1 MTNAASAGGCLRCRL
16 GKKSARDQ
24 TTEEDD
30 AVSMMKSDIRKT
42 GKFYHDQLSD
52 TIGDTPLVRL
62 RNIPRE
68 HGVEATIL
76 LKLEYF
82 NPTGSVKDRMAVY
95 VLKEAIRKGELKP
108 GGTIIEATS
117 GNTGAAVAMF
127 AAANGYKA
135 VLTIPDK
142 MSAEKVDTLRAY
154 GAEVHICPTAVP
166 PDSPES
172 YYETARRILE
182 STPGAY
188 MLGQYHNLDNIKA
201 HYMTTGP
208 ELYEQTEGGRFDVFV
223 AGIGTGGTMSGTAKY
238 LKEKRPEIEVVAV
251 DVEGS
256 VYYQYFKEKT
266 VGEGR
271 PYLVEGIGD
280 DMLCPTVDFSVID
293 AMYQVNDEQ
302 SFRMARDLARKEGI
316 LAGGSGGSALHAALE
331 HGRKLTA
338 DKTVI
343 VIVPDN
349 GTKYISKMYSDAW
362 MAEKG
367 FLK

>member
-1 MTNAASAGGCLRCRL
+1 MS
-16 GKKSARDQ
+16 
-24 TTEEDD
+24 
-30 AVSMMKSDIRKT
+30 VSESEITAMST
-42 GKFYHDQLSD
+42 YYHNQLSD
-52 TIGDTPLVRL
+52 AIGNTPLVRL
-62 RNIPRE
+62 RRIPGE

-95 VLKEAIRKGELKP
+95 VLKEAIRRGELKP

-172 YYETARRILE
+172 YYETARRIKE
-182 STPGAY
+182 NTPDAY

-208 ELYEQTEGGRFDVFV
+208 ELYRQTDGGRFDVFV
-223 AGIGTGGTMSGTAKY
+223 AGIGTGGTLSGTAKY

-251 DVEGS
+251 DAEGS
-256 VYYQYFKEKT
+256 VYYEYFTDKT

-293 AMYQVNDEQ
+293 AMYRVNDQQ
-302 SFRMARDLARKEGI
+302 SFMMARELARKEGI

-331 HGRKLTA
+331 HARKLPS

-343 VIVPDN
+343 VMIPDN
-349 GTKYISKMYSDAW
+349 GTKYISKMYNDDW
-362 MAEKG
+362 MTQKG
-367 FLK
+367 FIAK